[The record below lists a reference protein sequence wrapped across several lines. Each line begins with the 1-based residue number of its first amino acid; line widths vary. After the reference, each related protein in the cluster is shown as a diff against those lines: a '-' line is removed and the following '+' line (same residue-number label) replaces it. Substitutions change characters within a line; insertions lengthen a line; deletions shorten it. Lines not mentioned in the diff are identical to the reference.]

1 MDKERKYNMATFT
14 QEVKPDSNMM
24 IVDCMNVAFRWK
36 HSGASKFVE
45 EYVATVMSLAKSYNA
60 GTIIAAADWGGSS
73 YRKTLFPAYKANR
86 KELVEKQ
93 TAEEKEASRK
103 FFDEYERVLEA
114 LDKHPRIQLFRYQG
128 VEADDI
134 AAYLVSRLH
143 DYGFDQAW
151 LISSDR
157 DWDLLVGP
165 HVSRFSTVTRKE
177 VTLDTW
183 DYPVTPEN
191 YLSYK
196 VLIGDT
202 SDNIPGIPGVGPKR
216 AASLIE
222 EYGSALDIYDAC
234 PLSGKQKFIQAVNDN
249 KEIIPRNYELMDLI
263 SFCQEAVGHNNI
275 NDIGRRLVYGSKNNR

>member
-73 YRKTLFPAYKANR
+73 YRKTLFPEYKANR

-103 FFDEYERVLEA
+103 FFDEYERVLET

-165 HVSRFSTVTRKE
+165 NVSRFSTVTRKE

-183 DYPVTPEN
+183 DYPVTPEQ
-191 YLSYK
+191 YISYK
-196 VLIGDT
+196 VLMGD
-202 SDNIPGIPGVGPKR
+202 SGDNIPGIPGVGPKR
-216 AASLIE
+216 AAALIE
-222 EYGSALDIYDAC
+222 QYGSAMDIYDAC
-234 PLSGKQKFIQAVNDN
+234 PLAGKQKFIQAVNDN
-249 KEIIPRNYELMDLI
+249 RDQIPLNYELMDLI
-263 SFCQEAVGHNNI
+263 SFSQEAIGHNNVQ
-275 NDIGRRLVYGSKNNR
+275 DIGRRLVFGAK

>member
-1 MDKERKYNMATFT
+1 
-14 QEVKPDSNMM
+14 M
-24 IVDCMNVAFRWK
+24 IVDAMNVAFRWK
-36 HSGASKFVE
+36 HSGATKFVDD
-45 EYVATVMSLAKSYNA
+45 YVATVMSLAKSYNA
-60 GTIIAAADWGGSS
+60 GTIIVAADWGGSS
-73 YRKTLFPAYKANR
+73 YRKGLYPEYKANR

-177 VTLDTW
+177 ITLDTW
-183 DYPVTPEN
+183 DYPVTPEQ
-191 YLSYK
+191 YISYK
-196 VLIGDT
+196 VLTGDT
-202 SDNIPGIPGVGPKR
+202 GDNIPGIPGVGPKR
-216 AASLIE
+216 AAALIE
-222 EYGSALDIYDAC
+222 EYGSAMDIYDAC
-234 PLSGKQKFIQAVNDN
+234 PLPGKQKFIQAVNENRDQ
-249 KEIIPRNYELMDLI
+249 ILINYELMDLI
-263 SFCQEAVGHNNI
+263 SFCQEAIGHNNV
-275 NDIGRRLVYGSKNNR
+275 NDIGRRLVFGAK

>member
-36 HSGASKFVE
+36 HSGASKFVD
-45 EYVATVMSLAKSYNA
+45 EYIATVMSLAKSYNA

-73 YRKTLFPAYKANR
+73 YRKTLFPEYKANR

-93 TAEEKEASRK
+93 TSEEKEASRK

-183 DYPVTPEN
+183 DYPVTPEQ
-191 YLSYK
+191 YISYK
-196 VLIGDT
+196 VLMGD
-202 SDNIPGIPGVGPKR
+202 SGDNIPGIPGVGPKR
-216 AASLIE
+216 AAALIE
-222 EYGSALDIYDAC
+222 EYGSAMDIYDAC
-234 PLSGKQKFIQAVNDN
+234 PLPGKQKFIQAVNDN
-249 KEIIPRNYELMDLI
+249 REQIPLNYELMDLI
-263 SFCQEAVGHNNI
+263 SFSQEAIGYNNVQ
-275 NDIGRRLVYGSKNNR
+275 DIGRRLVFGAK

>member
-36 HSGASKFVE
+36 HSGATKFVE
-45 EYVATVMSLAKSYNA
+45 EYIATVMSLAKSYNA

-73 YRKTLFPAYKANR
+73 YRKTLFPEYKANR

-93 TAEEKEASRK
+93 TSEEKEASRK

-183 DYPVTPEN
+183 DYPVTPEQ
-191 YLSYK
+191 YISYK
-196 VLIGDT
+196 VLMGD
-202 SDNIPGIPGVGPKR
+202 SGDNIPGIPGVGPKR
-216 AASLIE
+216 AAALIE
-222 EYGSALDIYDAC
+222 QYGSAMDIYDAC
-234 PLSGKQKFIQAVNDN
+234 PLPGKQKFVQAVNDN
-249 KEIIPRNYELMDLI
+249 RDQIPLNYELMDLI
-263 SFCQEAVGHNNI
+263 SFCQEAIGHNNVQ
-275 NDIGRRLVYGSKNNR
+275 DIGRRLVFGAK

>member
-1 MDKERKYNMATFT
+1 MATFT

-45 EYVATVMSLAKSYNA
+45 EYLATVMSLAKSYNA
-60 GTIIAAADWGGSS
+60 GTIIASADWGGSS
-73 YRKTLFPAYKANR
+73 YRKTLFPEYKANR

-165 HVSRFSTVTRKE
+165 NVSRFSTVTRKE

-183 DYPVTPEN
+183 DYPVTPEQ
-191 YLSYK
+191 YISYK
-196 VLIGDT
+196 VLMGD
-202 SDNIPGIPGVGPKR
+202 SGDNIPGIPGVGPKR
-216 AASLIE
+216 AAALIE
-222 EYGSALDIYDAC
+222 QYGSAMDIYDAC
-234 PLSGKQKFIQAVNDN
+234 PLPGKQKFIQAVNDN
-249 KEIIPRNYELMDLI
+249 RDQIPLNYELMDLI
-263 SFCQEAVGHNNI
+263 SFSQEAIGYNNVQ
-275 NDIGRRLVYGSKNNR
+275 DIGRRLVFGAK

>member
-36 HSGASKFVE
+36 HSGATKFVE
-45 EYVATVMSLAKSYNA
+45 EYIATVMSLAKSYNA

-73 YRKTLFPAYKANR
+73 YRKTLFPEYKANR

-93 TAEEKEASRK
+93 TSEEKEASRK

-183 DYPVTPEN
+183 DYPVTPEQ
-191 YLSYK
+191 YISYK
-196 VLIGDT
+196 VLMGD
-202 SDNIPGIPGVGPKR
+202 SGDNIPGIPGVGPKR
-216 AASLIE
+216 AAAIIE
-222 EYGSALDIYDAC
+222 QYGSAMDIYDAC
-234 PLSGKQKFIQAVNDN
+234 PLPGKQKFVQAVNDN
-249 KEIIPRNYELMDLI
+249 RDQIPLNYELMDLI
-263 SFCQEAVGHNNI
+263 SFCQEAIGHNNVQ
-275 NDIGRRLVYGSKNNR
+275 DIGRRLVFGAK

>member
-1 MDKERKYNMATFT
+1 MATFT
-14 QEVKPDSNMM
+14 STNKDNNMM
-24 IVDCMNVAFRWK
+24 IVDAMNLAFRWK
-36 HSGASKFVE
+36 HSGATKFVDD
-45 EYVATVMSLAKSYNA
+45 YVATVMSLAKSYNA
-60 GTIIAAADWGGSS
+60 GTVIVAADWGGSS
-73 YRKTLFPAYKANR
+73 YRKTIYPEYKANR

-93 TAEEKEASRK
+93 TAEEKEAARK

-114 LDKHPRIQLFRYQG
+114 IDNHPRIQLFRYQG

-165 HVSRFSTVTRKE
+165 YVSRFSTVTRKE
-177 VTLDTW
+177 ITLDTW
-183 DYPVTPEN
+183 DYPVPPEH

-216 AASLIE
+216 AAALIE

-234 PLSGKQKFIQAVNDN
+234 PLPGKQKFIQAVNEN
-249 KEIIPRNYELMDLI
+249 KETIPINYELMDLV

-275 NDIGRRLVYGSKNNR
+275 NDIGRRLVYGSKNN